1 VSAQNASCSNCKLQR
16 TIDDTSRDWILCKER
31 PRQKNVFATMTKRS
45 AGILLYRL
53 SRPQPEVLL
62 VHPGGPLWAKKD
74 EGAWSIPKGLYE
86 ESEDPLAAAKREFA
100 EETGL
105 TAQGALIDLGAFRQ
119 PGGKLIQAYAMQG
132 DADPAKLR
140 SNLFSMEWPPKS
152 GRMQEF
158 PEVDRAGWFAPDVA
172 RRKLVK
178 GQRAILD
185 ALLQRLA
192 GRAMSAG

>member
-1 VSAQNASCSNCKLQR
+1 
-16 TIDDTSRDWILCKER
+16 
-31 PRQKNVFATMTKRS
+31 MTKRS